1 MSKRNILITGAN
13 RGLGFTLLS
22 HLVSSGWEG
31 TIFAACRSHS
41 AFQSARDKLQIS
53 SQTQLEFLSLD
64 LEKGETITN
73 LTAELVQKGQ
83 FLDLVIN
90 NAALLGE
97 EKDITARKIFKVNF
111 YNTMFLNQELIKSK
125 RINNGGKIIFISA
138 ILGNNA
144 MFIDPMIGKCI
155 KNASFDDL
163 MLFSNSIIKEI
174 DDQNHLAEIVHPDYM
189 LPIYSLSKLF
199 LNRFSE
205 LLGNHGDVKDQ
216 NIAVYSC
223 HPGWLATSEFN
234 SQAPLKA
241 EEGIKIILYLM
252 EIPFSRENQ
261 GKLFGRDRQVKDIWN
276 PNFDYKNN
284 IV

>member
-1 MSKRNILITGAN
+1 MQQRNILITGAN

-22 HLVSSGWEG
+22 HLVSSGWNG

-41 AFQSARDKLQIS
+41 AFQAACDKLKLS
-53 SQTQLEFLSLD
+53 PQTKLEFLTLD
-64 LEKGETITN
+64 LEKGETITA
-73 LTAELVQKGQ
+73 LAAELAQKGQ
-83 FLDLVIN
+83 FLDFVIN

-97 EKDITARKIFKVNF
+97 EKTLTARKIFKVNF

-125 RINNGGKIIFISA
+125 RIKSGGRIIFISA

-174 DDQNHLAEIVHPDYM
+174 DDQNHLAEIVYPDYM

-205 LLGNHGDVKDQ
+205 LFGNHGDVKDQ
-216 NIAVYSC
+216 SISVYCC

-234 SQAPLKA
+234 SHAPLKA

-252 EIPFSRENQ
+252 EMPASKETQ
-261 GKLFGRDRQVKDIWN
+261 GKLYGRDRQVKDIWN

>member
-1 MSKRNILITGAN
+1 MQQRNILITGAN

-22 HLVSSGWEG
+22 HLVSSGWNG
-31 TIFAACRSHS
+31 TIFGACRSQSAFHS
-41 AFQSARDKLQIS
+41 ACERLKLS
-53 SQTQLEFLSLD
+53 PGTKLEFLPLD
-64 LEKGETITN
+64 LEKSETISG
-73 LTAELVQKGQ
+73 LAAELVQKGQ
-83 FLDLVIN
+83 FLDLVVN

-97 EKDITARKIFKVNF
+97 EKNLTARQIFRVNF
-111 YNTMFLNQELIKSK
+111 YNTMFLNQELIKSR
-125 RINNGGKIIFISA
+125 RIKSGGRIIFVSA

-163 MLFSNSIIKEI
+163 MLFSNSIVKEI

-216 NIAVYSC
+216 NISVYCC

-234 SQAPLKA
+234 SHAPLKT
-241 EEGIKIILYLM
+241 EEGIKIILHLM
-252 EIPFSRENQ
+252 EMPPSKETQ
-261 GKLFGRDRQVKDIWN
+261 GKLYGRDGQVKDIWN